1 MSVKVHVLSTIAMV
15 VQMAVPEVWSPIGGA
30 MVVRMFVRLVAVAM
44 MMATPAALLATAF
57 EERRPGDP

>member
-15 VQMAVPEVWSPIGGA
+15 VQMAVPEARSPIGGA
-30 MVVRMFVRLVAVAM
+30 VVARMFVRLGAVAM
-44 MMATPAALLATAF
+44 VMAPAALRATAF